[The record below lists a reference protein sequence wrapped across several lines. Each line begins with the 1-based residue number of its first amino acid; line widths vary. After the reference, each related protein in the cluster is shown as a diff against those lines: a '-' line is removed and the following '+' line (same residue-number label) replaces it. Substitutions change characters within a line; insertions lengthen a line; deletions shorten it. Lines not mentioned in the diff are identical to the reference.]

1 MYTITN
7 KETQEEKFVKLHTAG
22 EGFALFADASLE
34 GEAWANAETIRFE
47 NPDKD
52 DDTLSND
59 EWIIVPTPAREV
71 VEEVETTV
79 EEIAE

>member
-52 DDTLSND
+52 EDTLSND
-59 EWIIVPTPAREV
+59 EWTIALTP
-71 VEEVETTV
+71 VEETTV

>member
-7 KETQEEKFVKLHTAG
+7 KNTGETKEVKLHTAG

-34 GEAWANAETIRFE
+34 GEDFITAETIRFE

-52 DDTLSND
+52 DATLSND
-59 EWIIVPTPAREV
+59 EWTIAPTP
-71 VEEVETTV
+71 VEEVEETPTTV